1 LLLFNQVCKDELIN
15 LTFTIN
21 NGEFVYIYEQDIHKL
36 QLLRDLMQGVTE
48 PESGLI
54 KRLNDKHISRDTGV
68 VFRENI
74 LLPERTLRENFRF
87 IMEVKGIKT
96 VSFKMRLKKIIGI
109 VGLKGLEELRT
120 GQLLIHQLV
129 RANIA
134 QALLGYPS
142 ILILEDPTV
151 SLDEVNSQGILRLL
165 KNINRFSITII
176 LLTSKRKP
184 VHGDKIRIIKL
195 EESTP
200 TGEKKGFY
208 A

>member
-54 KRLNDKHISRDTGV
+54 KRLNDTHISRDIGV

-96 VSFKMRLKKIIGI
+96 VSFKTRLRKIVDI
-109 VGLKGLEELRT
+109 VGLKGLEELRP
-120 GQLLIHQLV
+120 GQLLTHQLV

-151 SLDEVNSQGILRLL
+151 VLDEVNSQGIFRLL
-165 KNINRFSITII
+165 KNINRFSITIV

-195 EESTP
+195 EESNP
-200 TGEKKGFY
+200 KGEKKGFY

>member
-1 LLLFNQVCKDELIN
+1 LLLFSQVCKDELIN

-54 KRLNDKHISRDTGV
+54 KRLNERYIPRDIGV

-96 VSFKMRLKKIIGI
+96 VSFKMRLRKIVDI
-109 VGLKGLEELRT
+109 VGLKGLEELRP
-120 GQLLIHQLV
+120 GQLLTHQLI

-134 QALLGYPS
+134 QALFGYPS
-142 ILILEDPTV
+142 ILILEDPIV
-151 SLDEVNSQGILRLL
+151 SLDEVNSQGIFRLL
-165 KNINRFSITII
+165 KNINRFSITIV
-176 LLTSKRKP
+176 LLTSRRKP
-184 VHGDKIRIIKL
+184 VHGDKIRMIKL
-195 EESTP
+195 EESDP
-200 TGEKKGFY
+200 KGEKKGFY